1 MEFISLRFTLDEE
14 CDIDD
19 LVEDKII
26 EDYSINADGSYE
38 TVIYNV
44 DEELI
49 ESLNPDELAEFF
61 GLEPEF
67 IIAVEVN

>member
-1 MEFISLRFTLDEE
+1 MITLPTMMGYMRL
-14 CDIDD
+14 CF
-19 LVEDKII
+19 
-26 EDYSINADGSYE
+26 
-38 TVIYNV
+38 YNV

-67 IIAVEVN
+67 VVAVEVN